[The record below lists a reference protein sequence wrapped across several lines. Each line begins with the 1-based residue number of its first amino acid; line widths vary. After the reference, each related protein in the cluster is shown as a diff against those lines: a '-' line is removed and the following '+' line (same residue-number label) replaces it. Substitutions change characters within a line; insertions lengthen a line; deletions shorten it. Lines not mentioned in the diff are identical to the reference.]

1 MNKSISQVIREIRSG
16 DLTELGNLYEHYYN
30 VFSRYIDENQDVE
43 NITEKYKEYV
53 LLLPVFLFLVI

>member
-43 NITEKYKEYV
+43 NITEK
-53 LLLPVFLFLVI
+53 